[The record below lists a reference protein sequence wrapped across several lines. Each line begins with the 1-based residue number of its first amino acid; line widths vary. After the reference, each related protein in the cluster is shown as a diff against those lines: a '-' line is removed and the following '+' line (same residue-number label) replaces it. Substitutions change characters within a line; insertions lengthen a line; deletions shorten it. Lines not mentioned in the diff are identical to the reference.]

1 MNAPKKNIK
10 KTIMN
15 ANLFSRLF
23 DGLDDPRRL
32 AIETIDGQ
40 HITYGDLIARAGQI
54 ANVLVDRGVK
64 PGDRVAAQTEKWLPA
79 LLLYLATVRAG
90 AVYLPLNTAYTL
102 NELDYFITD
111 AEPSLV
117 VCDPSKA
124 SGIGPIAAKV
134 GAKVETLGPDGKG
147 SLSEAADKAS
157 SAFTTVPRAD
167 DDLAA
172 ILYTSGTTGRS
183 KGAMLT
189 HDNLASNSLSLVDYW
204 RFTDKDVLIHALP
217 IYHTHGLFV
226 ASNVTLFA
234 RASMIFLPKFD
245 PDLIIRLMA
254 RSTVLMGV
262 PTFYTRLLQSPALTR
277 ESTKHMRLFISG
289 SAPLLADTHREW
301 AARTGDAVLE
311 RYGMTETNMNTS
323 NPYNGERVAGAVG
336 HALPGVSLRV
346 TDPETG
352 NVLPPEAIGMIEV
365 KGPNVFKGYWRMPE
379 KTKSEFRDDGFFIT
393 GDLGKIDAKG
403 YVHILGRGKDLVISG
418 GFNVYP
424 KEIESELDSMP
435 GVIESAVIGVPH
447 ADFGEGV
454 TAVVV
459 RDKNAAVDESTVL
472 KALDGRLAK
481 FKMPKRVIVVE
492 ELPRNAMGKV
502 QKNILRDTYSGIYAK
517 AK

>member
-1 MNAPKKNIK
+1 MN
-10 KTIMN
+10 TTVN

-23 DGLDDPRRL
+23 DSLDSASRL
-32 AIETIDGQ
+32 AIETADGQ
-40 HITYGDLIARAGQI
+40 RISYGDLIAMSGQM
-54 ANVLVDRGVK
+54 ANVLVNRGVK
-64 PGDRVAAQTEKWLPA
+64 VGDRVAAQTEKSVPGLV
-79 LLLYLATVRAG
+79 LYLATVRAG

-102 NELDYFITD
+102 NELEYFITD

-117 VCDPSKA
+117 VCDPAKA
-124 SGIGPIAAKV
+124 KGIGAIAAKV
-134 GAKVETLGPDGKG
+134 GAKVETLGADGKG
-147 SLSEAADKAS
+147 SLTDAAATARLGFS
-157 SAFTTVPRAD
+157 TALRAD

-189 HDNLASNSLSLVDYW
+189 HENLASNSLTLIDTW
-204 RFTDKDVLIHALP
+204 RFTDQDVLIHALP

-234 RASMIFLPKFD
+234 RASMIFLSKFD
-245 PDLIIRLMA
+245 PDLIIKLMA
-254 RSTVLMGV
+254 RATVMMGV
-262 PTFYTRLLQSPALTR
+262 PTFYTRLLQNPALTKQATR
-277 ESTKHMRLFISG
+277 HMRLFISG

-301 AARTGDAVLE
+301 FARTGHAVLE

-323 NPYNGERVAGAVG
+323 NPYDGERVPGAVG
-336 HALPGVSLRV
+336 HALPGVSVRV

-352 NVLPPEAIGMIEV
+352 KTLDPETIGMIEV

-379 KTKSEFRDDGFFIT
+379 KTRSEFRDDGFFIT
-393 GDLGKIDAKG
+393 GDLGKIDDKG

-424 KEIESELDSMP
+424 KEIESEIDAMA
-435 GVIESAVIGVPH
+435 GVVESAVIGVPH

-459 RDKNAAVDESTVL
+459 CDRSAKVDESSVL

-481 FKMPKRVIVVE
+481 FKMPKRVIVVD

-502 QKNILRDTYSGIYAK
+502 QKNILRDTYAEIYAK

>member
-1 MNAPKKNIK
+1 MNQAA
-10 KTIMN
+10 N

-23 DGLDDPRRL
+23 DGLDDPHRL
-32 AIETIDGQ
+32 AIETLDGR
-40 HITYGDLIARAGQI
+40 HISYGELIARAGQI
-54 ANVLVDRGVK
+54 ANVLVLRGVK
-64 PGDRVAAQTEKWLPA
+64 VGDRVAVQVEKSVENLV
-79 LLLYLATVRAG
+79 LYLATVRAG

-111 AEPSLV
+111 SEPSLV
-117 VCDPSKA
+117 VCDPLKA
-124 SGIGPIAAKV
+124 DGIATIAAKV
-134 GAKVETLGPDGKG
+134 KAKVETLGPDGKG
-147 SLSEAADKAS
+147 SLTDAADQAS
-157 SAFTTVPRAD
+157 PAFATVLRGN

-183 KGAMLT
+183 KGAMLS
-189 HDNLASNSLSLVDYW
+189 HDNLASNSKTLVDYW

-234 RASMIFLPKFD
+234 RASMIFLPRLD

-254 RSTVLMGV
+254 RATVLMGV
-262 PTFYTRLLQSPALTR
+262 PTFYTRLLQNPALGKDTT
-277 ESTKHMRLFISG
+277 SHMRLFVSG

-301 AARTGDAVLE
+301 FARTGHAVLE

-323 NPYNGERVAGAVG
+323 NPYDGERVPGAVG
-336 HALPGVSLRV
+336 YPLPGISVRV

-352 NVLPPEAIGMIEV
+352 KEIARDTIGMIEV

-393 GDLGKIDAKG
+393 GDLGKIDDKG

-424 KEIESELDSMP
+424 KEIESEIDAMD
-435 GVIESAVIGVPH
+435 GVVESAVIGVPH

-459 RDKNAAVDESTVL
+459 CHQGAGVSEASVL
-472 KALDGRLAK
+472 QGLDGRLAK
-481 FKMPKRVIVVE
+481 FKMPKRVFIVN
-492 ELPRNAMGKV
+492 ELPRNTMGKV
-502 QKNILRDTYSGIYAK
+502 QKNILRDSYKDIYAK
-517 AK
+517 K